1 MVDVQT
7 LLLALLAADLVLAAT
22 TWIAAGG
29 KPRDG
34 LGRWLAALCVRAV
47 AWATFVAA
55 HDAAGELATLAV
67 GLLALATTL
76 QGAALLGFGAR
87 KLPDW
92 VHGAVPA
99 GIFIPFT
106 LLSGDLATRLLFAG
120 VVFGALFAVLA
131 GVVLQ
136 MRARLSVATR
146 AMTIGSFLLGSALF
160 FQRAVAAVM
169 SRDPAGF
176 FARPDT
182 FQSVELLL
190 AFVVVLSGS
199 LGFLLMHKE
208 RADLAAER
216 RATLDP
222 LTGAY
227 NRHTFY
233 ETAEREL
240 SMARRSGQPLSIVM
254 LDLDHFRLVNEKHGQ
269 LIGDEAVKALADV
282 IRSQLRKEDML
293 VRFGGEEFCVMLP
306 QSTGPGAVVVAGRIR
321 EAVALYPLK
330 VAGREI
336 PVTVSVGVAARLD
349 EGPESLDD
357 LLDRADQALRLA
369 KQRGRNRVVAL
380 SLGRSLA
387 A

>member
-1 MVDVQT
+1 MIDIQT
-7 LLLALLAADLVLAAT
+7 LLLAVFATDLLLAGT
-22 TWIAAGG
+22 TWIAAAG
-29 KPRDG
+29 KLREG
-34 LGRWLAALCVRAV
+34 LARWLAALCIRAI

-55 HDAAGELATLAV
+55 HNVTGDLATLAV
-67 GLLALATTL
+67 GLLALSMTL
-76 QGAALLGFGAR
+76 QGAALLSFGGR

-99 GIFIPFT
+99 AVFIPFA
-106 LLSGDLATRLLFAG
+106 LLSGDLATRVLFTG

-136 MRARLSVATR
+136 LRARISVATR
-146 AMTIGSFLLGSALF
+146 ALTIGSFVLGSALF
-160 FQRAVAAVM
+160 FTRAVSSVM
-169 SRDPAGF
+169 SLDPAAF
-176 FARPDT
+176 FMRPDT
-182 FQSVELLL
+182 FQSQSLLL

-208 RADLAAER
+208 RAELAADR

-254 LDLDHFRLVNEKHGQ
+254 LDIDHFRTVNERHGQ
-269 LIGDEAVKALADV
+269 LVGDEAVKALADV
-282 IRSQLRKEDML
+282 IRLQLRKEDML

-330 VAGREI
+330 VQGREI
-336 PVTVSVGVAARLD
+336 PITVSVGVAARLD